1 MKPVSF
7 FNCVTLTLA
16 VIILAGC
23 GTRSI
28 SNSGYDA
35 DSSRG
40 YRNQTVR
47 ELSEYEVLGI
57 DPKAGASE
65 ADIKAAL
72 ANKKAIAIKK
82 GSSVLLVQSGAPFP
96 DEPMKKSLERSYNVA
111 GFTGVPPTGA
121 EGTAGAYA
129 SALRLAAAR
138 AGCDNI
144 IVYWGVL
151 ETASENKATKN
162 VSWVPFIGW
171 NINDENQLM
180 RIRLK
185 VAVIDTA
192 TGQWNTFSP
201 EALDDTASSSMMS
214 RRASDQV
221 QVETLKIK
229 AYATAADDI
238 VKRFA
243 R

>member
-1 MKPVSF
+1 MKNNLWRTISAALIL
-7 FNCVTLTLA
+7 VTLTA
-16 VIILAGC
+16 C

-40 YRNQTVR
+40 YRAQTVH

-72 ANKKAIAIKK
+72 ANRKAISIKK
-82 GSSVLLVQSGAPFP
+82 GSGVLLVQSGAAFP
-96 DEPMKKSLERSYNVA
+96 DEPMKRVLERSYNVA
-111 GFTGVPPTGA
+111 GFTGIPVSQTKTDAP
-121 EGTAGAYA
+121 EIAGAYA

-144 IVYWGVL
+144 VVYWGVL

-201 EALDDTASSSMMS
+201 EALDDSAASSMMS

-221 QVETLKIK
+221 
-229 AYATAADDI
+229 
-238 VKRFA
+238 
-243 R
+243 